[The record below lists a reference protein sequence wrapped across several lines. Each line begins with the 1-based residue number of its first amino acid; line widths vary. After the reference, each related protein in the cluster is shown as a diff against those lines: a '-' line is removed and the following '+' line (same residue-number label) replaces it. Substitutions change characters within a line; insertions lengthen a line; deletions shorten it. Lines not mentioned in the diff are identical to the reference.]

1 MDLSKK
7 QFVGDISRVCARAS
21 LALSLYPTSTSRR
34 ERERDYVD
42 IIAREESPGSEIES
56 SRESR
61 V

>member
-34 ERERDYVD
+34 ERDYVD